1 MDVAAIRS
9 LMRKTQA
16 SILENGFLGFDDP
29 KHVSVTVLFHSR
41 FQNLRFVFLDISWV
55 GFAELW
61 LKGSDF
67 PCAPNFQFWVPLNF

>member
-16 SILENGFLGFDDP
+16 SILENGFLGFDDL
-29 KHVSVTVLFHSR
+29 KHVSVTVLFHSW
-41 FQNLRFVFLDISWV
+41 FQKFVLWIIRHKRVWV

-61 LKGSDF
+61 LKGSDTVGLF
-67 PCAPNFQFWVPLNF
+67 